1 MEIILNER
9 EFAERALEDCD
20 MGELPHETLG
30 HLAKY
35 YHAEGYKD
43 REIQRLLED
52 FIIKCDPTANVF
64 KWENTIAHQ
73 VKNAKKYALIELDSI
88 PITKKEMGLCESLSQ
103 QELGQLYSGSNRQ
116 RPFVKRNVSRVL
128 FTMICLAKYGNAI
141 NANNNNWVN
150 RQDKEIF
157 RMANVQISTKRQSLM
172 LSDLRDIGVIRFSKK
187 VDNVNI
193 NVLCLD
199 DDGDPV
205 MQVTDFR
212 NLGNQYLMY
221 HGHQYIECA
230 SCGLVVPK
238 KNNSQRY
245 CKHCGEE
252 RNRQKSKEKFWE
264 KSRILPVS

>member
-1 MEIILNER
+1 M
-9 EFAERALEDCD
+9 
-20 MGELPHETLG
+20 
-30 HLAKY
+30 
-35 YHAEGYKD
+35 
-43 REIQRLLED
+43 
-52 FIIKCDPTANVF
+52 
-64 KWENTIAHQ
+64 
-73 VKNAKKYALIELDSI
+73 
-88 PITKKEMGLCESLSQ
+88 
-103 QELGQLYSGSNRQ
+103 
-116 RPFVKRNVSRVL
+116 
-128 FTMICLAKYGNAI
+128 
-141 NANNNNWVN
+141 
-150 RQDKEIF
+150 
-157 RMANVQISTKRQSLM
+157 
-172 LSDLRDIGVIRFSKK
+172 IRFSKK

-199 DDGDPV
+199 EGGDPV